1 MIYSIATWISRV
13 FHPFVVPIYALLI
26 ILVISPLGRVIPM
39 TTQVAVWVSSIIS
52 AIVMPIATFATL
64 KHFGV
69 IKHKNLGHPDTAVQ
83 AGRPHGRVSLGS
95 CPLQPVSPIL
105 TSVRK
110 DRGLSSAHEPGQ
122 SQWGGPVSQETLH
135 LGLVAQSR
143 QPDR

>member
-1 MIYSIATWISRV
+1 MRAAHISCCGGPPPPP
-13 FHPFVVPIYALLI
+13 HPGPRPGQPLI
-26 ILVISPLGRVIPM
+26 PSRSLGPGNQGPPHEH
-39 TTQVAVWVSSIIS
+39 THTHTHTQPTHV
-52 AIVMPIATFATL
+52 
-64 KHFGV
+64 H
-69 IKHKNLGHPDTAVQ
+69 GHPDTAVQ